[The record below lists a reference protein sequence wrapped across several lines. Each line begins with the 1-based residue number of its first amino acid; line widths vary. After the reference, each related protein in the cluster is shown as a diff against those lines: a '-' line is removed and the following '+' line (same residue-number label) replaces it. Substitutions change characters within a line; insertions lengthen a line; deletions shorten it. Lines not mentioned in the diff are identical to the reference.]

1 MFVVVVLLLF
11 YLLLP
16 KSAAKHGVTA
26 FITKD
31 FVWKIVR
38 KIDIDYLIGFHHDT
52 DEFVSHS
59 PVLSSHKSKRSAF
72 LTTRSKNSRTK
83 CKFVSVFNRMIETCC
98 P

>member
-1 MFVVVVLLLF
+1 MFVVVVVLLLF

-72 LTTRSKNSRTK
+72 LTTRSK
-83 CKFVSVFNRMIETCC
+83 KFAD
-98 P
+98 

>member
-1 MFVVVVLLLF
+1 MILLQLLCLLLLLLLF

-26 FITKD
+26 FITLAHFD
-31 FVWKIVR
+31 ILELTFVR
-38 KIDIDYLIGFHHDT
+38 KIDIDYLIGLHHDT

-72 LTTRSKNSRTK
+72 LTTRSK
-83 CKFVSVFNRMIETCC
+83 KFAD
-98 P
+98 